1 MSRYEDERNE
11 RNEGNEHGVTTGT
24 TVGAPVIDMGVTTGT
39 TGVTPTTTTVP
50 VAAPVPFA
58 PVGTNER
65 NERYENERYENERY
79 ENERYEGSEYGT
91 APATPAAPVIDMG
104 VTTGTTGVTP
114 TTTTAPVAAPVPFA
128 SVGTTVLAGRETFRF
143 GVDRE
148 NHVTEASELDEHGSV
163 TATTTA
169 TSATGVGAFTAA
181 SAGREVNEVREMNH
195 GRTTFHYSDDD
206 SDGLYVRDYEEWAP
220 STGTTPAAGGALPVL
235 SKLTY
240 VATTGNDD
248 VAVRNGLVASGGV
261 GTDRFV
267 VREASHMKIGDF
279 HKGESDKLVFDT
291 GLGLQSKAQL
301 ASYVTSTEYTGGDFI
316 IHFGDTAS
324 VTLVGVNPAT
334 VSWDDVTVLS

>member
-24 TVGAPVIDMGVTTGT
+24 TVG
-39 TGVTPTTTTVP
+39 
-50 VAAPVPFA
+50 
-58 PVGTNER
+58 
-65 NERYENERYENERY
+65 
-79 ENERYEGSEYGT
+79 
-91 APATPAAPVIDMG
+91 APVIDMG